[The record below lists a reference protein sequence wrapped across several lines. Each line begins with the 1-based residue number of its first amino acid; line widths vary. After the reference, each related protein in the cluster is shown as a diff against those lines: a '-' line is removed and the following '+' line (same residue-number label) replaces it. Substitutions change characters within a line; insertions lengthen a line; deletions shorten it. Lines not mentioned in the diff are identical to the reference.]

1 MQLATKK
8 HTLILLFTLLCFISK
23 AQDAVLYGVITD
35 LNGSPIERANI
46 TYDNKGTFS
55 NEKGEYELS
64 LPADKEIS
72 IEISHVKH
80 ETEKFKVVLKP
91 DQRLERNVEMVE
103 KVTTLTDV
111 NLVDESERFT
121 TITTLDP
128 NEIEMLSG
136 PVNSVESLIK
146 TLPGVVSNN
155 ELSSQYSVRG
165 GNFDEN
171 LVYVNGIQVYRSFL
185 PRTGQ
190 QEGLSF
196 VNPDMVSNITFS
208 AGGFQAKYG
217 DKLSSV
223 LDITYKEPE
232 KFGATVQAGLQGTS
246 LSLEFAR
253 TRFSAITGFR
263 YRTNRRVLG
272 SLDTEA
278 DYTPTFIDLQTYLTY
293 HITDEWQV
301 NFLGNIARNTYDIVP
316 KTRQTDF
323 GTVSEALRLTVFFD
337 GQEKDVYQ
345 TFFGALSTQYQPND
359 HTKLRFTASA
369 FQTIEEEK
377 FDILGQYRISELDL
391 DLGSDNFGEIAGQRG
406 VGGFLNHGRN
416 ELDAI
421 ILNLE
426 HNGSIIKGNR
436 TYRWGVKLQRED
448 IIDNLKEWEYID
460 SAGYSVP
467 HNNFVIDTINNR
479 PVDNTTGIEL
489 FERLDSEVK
498 LVSNRVS
505 GFMQVEDEYKVKS
518 GTIAYSAGIR
528 ANYWDLNEQTVFSPR
543 TTLAYKPKWQKD
555 MVFRASAGYYHQP
568 PFYRELRNREGLVN
582 TGVRAQ
588 ESIHFVLGNDY
599 QFKAWGRP
607 FKLVTELYYKILND
621 IIPYEIENVRIRYLG
636 NNNAHGFA
644 RGIDMRIN
652 GEFVKGIQSWASV
665 SVMSIQED
673 IDNDGHGYIP
683 KPTDQRVTV
692 NLFFQDYLPNDPTV
706 RVSLN
711 LTYGSGLPFGAPK
724 TERFQQTRRIPAY
737 RRVDI
742 GFSKLIKAK
751 DKTYK
756 KAKFL
761 NNFETIWVGVDVFNL
776 FEIRNTVSYLWVRD
790 ISAENQFAVP
800 NFLTNR
806 LINLRLVA
814 KI

>member
-8 HTLILLFTLLCFISK
+8 HFFTLLLTTFCLLSK
-23 AQDAVLYGVITD
+23 AQEATIFGRVTD
-35 LNGSPIERANI
+35 I
-46 TYDNKGTFS
+46 KGTPIYEANVTYGTNGTFT
-55 NEKGEYELS
+55 NKDGTYELNI
-64 LPADKEIS
+64 PADKEVA
-72 IEISHVKH
+72 IEITHVQHK
-80 ETEKFKVVLKP
+80 TEVIRVNLKP
-91 DQRLERNVEMVE
+91 SQRLEQNVVLIEGKTVLNP
-103 KVTTLTDV
+103 VQ
-111 NLVDESERFT
+111 LVDESDRFT
-121 TITTLDP
+121 TITKLDP
-128 NEIEMLSG
+128 AEIEMLSG
-136 PVNSVESLIK
+136 PVNSVESLVK

-185 PRTGQ
+185 PKTGQ

-196 VNPDMVSNITFS
+196 INPDMVDDITFS

-223 LDITYKEPE
+223 LDITYKQPE
-232 KFGATVQAGLQGTS
+232 EFGATVQAGLQGTS
-246 LSLEFAR
+246 LSLEYSKA
-253 TRFSAITGFR
+253 RFSGITGFR

-293 HITDEWQV
+293 HIDDEWEL

-323 GTVSEALRLTVFFD
+323 GTVAEALRLTVFFD
-337 GQEKDVYQ
+337 GQEKDQYQ
-345 TFFGALSTQYQPND
+345 TYFGALSTLYKPND
-359 HTKLRFTASA
+359 RTRLQFTASG
-369 FQTIEEEK
+369 FQTIEEEN
-377 FDILGQYRISELDL
+377 FDILGQYRINELDL

-416 ELDAI
+416 NLDAI
-421 ILNLE
+421 IFNVE
-426 HNGSIIKGNR
+426 HKGSIIKGDR
-436 TYRWGVKLQRED
+436 TYSWGVRFQHED
-448 IIDNLKEWEYID
+448 IIDDLKEWEYID

-467 HNNFVIDTINNR
+467 HNDFVIDTINNR
-479 PVDNTTGIEL
+479 PVDNTAGIEL
-489 FERLDSEVK
+489 FESLDSEVN
-498 LVSNRVS
+498 LISNRVS
-505 GFMQVEDEYKVKS
+505 GFIQVEDKYDIKS
-518 GTIAYSAGIR
+518 GTIFYSAGLR
-528 ANYWDLNEQTVFSPR
+528 ANHWDLNEQTVFSPR
-543 TTLAYKPKWQKD
+543 TTLSYKPKWQKD

-568 PFYRELRNREGLVN
+568 PFYRELRNREGIVSTN
-582 TGVRAQ
+582 VRAQ

-599 QFKAWGRP
+599 EFKAWGRP
-607 FKLVTELYYKILND
+607 FKLVTEVYYKILND
-621 IIPYEIENVRIRYLG
+621 IVPYEVENVRIRYLG
-636 NNNAHGFA
+636 QNNAHGFA
-644 RGIDMRIN
+644 RGIDMRVN
-652 GEFVKGIQSWASV
+652 GEFVKGVQSWASV
-665 SVMSIQED
+665 SVLSIQED
-673 IDNDGHGYIP
+673 IDGDGHGFIP

-724 TERFQQTRRIPAY
+724 TERHEQIRRIPAY

-806 LINLRLVA
+806 LINLRVVA